1 METPRRFVPGP
12 TAAALGFRSLRWIA
26 LASSCAVPIS
36 LESLLPA
43 GFVVPWAVTWVTA
56 SLALLSLFFRDSRRS
71 RRVEKQ
77 EVALGYTT
85 ALTTA
90 NSRPDL
96 YLLDR
101 TSRGVLARPGEPRP
115 LNIRKKETDK
125 ALARQAAGHPGEH

>member
-1 METPRRFVPGP
+1 METPSRFVPGP

-26 LASSCAVPIS
+26 LASSCAVPVA
-36 LESLLPA
+36 LEKLLPA
-43 GFVVPWAVTWVTA
+43 GFVVPWAVGWVLA
-56 SLALLSLFFRDSRRS
+56 SLTALSLFLRDSVRS

-101 TSRGVLARPGEPRP
+101 TNRRVLARPGEPRP
-115 LNIRKKETDK
+115 LNIRRKETDK
-125 ALARQAAGHPGEH
+125 ALARQATGHPGGP